1 MKKLFSIAI
10 ATLMAAGIAAI
21 PLTARAD
28 VQAITDAQ
36 PTAETETAKVYL
48 LPGSYLKD
56 GERVQNTVANGTAL
70 TAAEKE
76 SLHLEGNVYEAG
88 TIGDSLPLAVTTQ
101 KDKAGNAYTFNG
113 WWYILDAT
121 VTYTDVVPE
130 VTETTYLYADFRAD
144 LSQRKDPVAPAPK
157 GEEELKNFIRIIHED
172 GTQDDIKLN
181 LSATDQ
187 AENAQPLDGGTVPVQ
202 FGHDWLEFKEGD
214 KFQIWVSGYF
224 GSDEPLIMPHNM
236 SDKYPI
242 YVNALLEIGGKG
254 VAEKYFAFDNAL
266 PGGSYLNVE
275 DPTFKYTSDETHIFR
290 CFFKVN
296 YTITEWP
303 GQGSAYGCRLNI
315 YFELKK

>member
-1 MKKLFSIAI
+1 MKKLFSIAV
-10 ATLMAAGIAAI
+10 AAMMAAGMTLPLATAA
-21 PLTARAD
+21 
-28 VQAITDAQ
+28 QAATDTQ
-36 PTAETETAKVYL
+36 PTAEPESAKVYL

-56 GERVQNTVANGTAL
+56 GVRVQNTVANGTEL
-70 TAAEKE
+70 PTAEKDV
-76 SLHLEGNVYEAG
+76 LHLEGNVYEAG

-101 KDKAGNAYTFNG
+101 TDKEGNAYTFNG

-144 LSQRKDPVAPAPK
+144 LSQRRDPVAPAPQ
-157 GEEELKNFIRIIHED
+157 EEKELGNFIRILHED

-187 AENAQPLDGGTVPVQ
+187 AENAMPLDGGTVPVQ
-202 FGHDWLEFKEGD
+202 FGHDWLEFKKGD

-224 GSDEPLIMPHNM
+224 GSEEPLIMPHSI
-236 SDKYPI
+236 SDRYPI
-242 YVNALLEIGGKG
+242 YVNAALESGGKG
-254 VAEKYFAFDNAL
+254 VAQTYFAYDNAL

-296 YTITEWP
+296 YSLSDDFSGRGP
-303 GQGSAYGCRLNI
+303 AYGCRLNL